1 MNFLPTYIRV
11 WLMVTTVLSS
21 VSVFAQSEN
30 PYKSRLEIKPK
41 QKAASVSALRKSTFT
56 HFQPIHNTL
65 DRGINLHR
73 AAAINQYFSSS
84 LLQKNAKT
92 VAKAES
98 LATTANIPDGF
109 RTEEL
114 LSTEDK
120 LFANEKLLV
129 SNIYPNPADEYAYLD
144 YSVSTQVNEVKVTFY
159 NIFGSEIK
167 EEILD
172 KDQRKLRVSIK
183 DWPNGIYLYQL
194 SADGKSLVT
203 KKLLVRHQ

>member
-11 WLMVTTVLSS
+11 LLMVTTVLSS
-21 VSVFAQSEN
+21 ASVFAQSEN

-41 QKAASVSALRKSTFT
+41 QKTATVSALRKSTFT

-73 AAAINQYFSSS
+73 AAAINQYFSNSF
-84 LLQKNAKT
+84 LQKNTKT

-144 YSVSTQVNEVKVTFY
+144 YSVSSQVNEVKVTFY

-167 EEILD
+167 EETLD

>member
-41 QKAASVSALRKSTFT
+41 QKTATVSALRKSTFT

-84 LLQKNAKT
+84 FLQKNTKT

-98 LATTANIPDGF
+98 LVTTANIPDGF
-109 RTEEL
+109 RAEEL

-120 LFANEKLLV
+120 LFANDKLLV

-144 YSVSTQVNEVKVTFY
+144 YSVSAQVNEVKVTFY

-167 EEILD
+167 EETLD